1 MFGLGVAAGRAGGTQ
16 PAVYNA
22 ANEVAV
28 RAFLNHSLS
37 FPGIAAVVETVLER
51 MGPCPVQSIADVAA
65 ADQEARAR
73 AVEAVRVVT

>member
-28 RAFLNHSLS
+28 RAFLDHELS
-37 FPGIAAVVETVLER
+37 FGGIAAVVETVLTEMDPR
-51 MGPCPVQSIADVAA
+51 PVGSLAEVEA
-65 ADQEARAR
+65 ADSEARAR
-73 AVEAVRVVT
+73 ARETARSVS